1 MSVARLDLNKCVGC
15 RNCVNLCPMDVFYF
29 DEAANKSVMA
39 FPEVCQSCG
48 QCYLH
53 CVGNSLVMSNLQASY
68 MPSGGRALRTFTSQK
83 ELYAPAESSG
93 GWGGK

>member
-29 DEAANKSVMA
+29 DEEAGKSVMA
-39 FPEVCQSCG
+39 FPEACQSCA

-53 CVGNSLVMSNLQASY
+53 CVGNSPVMSTLQASY
-68 MPSGGRALRTFTSQK
+68 LPSGGRGLRTFPNQT
-83 ELYAPAESSG
+83 ELYAPAETG
-93 GWGGK
+93 GWGH